1 MATTGQTYTVNAY
14 PVAESTVVRRNGVL
28 FGSYPN
34 QRLEPRG
41 IAVLPVAVRAHGQE
55 CVGLLRDISQTGMF
69 FYCSLSPAV
78 GSDIEVVI
86 RPSVADTSVA
96 VRCRCRVVRIEA
108 TLPGAAT
115 GVGVAIEE
123 YLGEGAQA
131 EAAVADSTV
140 MTC

>member
-1 MATTGQTYTVNAY
+1 MHAY
-14 PVAESTVVRRNGVL
+14 SASDTTVVRRNGVL

-41 IAVLPVAVRAHGQE
+41 IAVLPVVVRAGGQE
-55 CVGLLRDISQTGMF
+55 SVGLLRDISQTGMF

-78 GSDIEVVI
+78 GSDIKVVI
-86 RPSVADTSVA
+86 RPSVADSSVA
-96 VRCRCRVVRIEA
+96 VHCRCRVVRIEA
-108 TLPGAAT
+108 TFPGAAT
-115 GVGVAIEE
+115 GVGVAVEE